1 MTAEHMIPPLRA
13 NKKPYITLHEIT
25 VANLS
30 QILSMGR
37 WERATDPGLRE
48 EAFQFHPTF
57 ASQRTGTIV
66 VLSRSSQD
74 ASDTGGQTSSPKT
87 SFALERGPRSLRP
100 RNAEPP
106 PARPRW
112 AALGRAPRT
121 RPRPTGRAR
130 GRPGP
135 AARPASRLRPG
146 PRGPVLRPGCA
157 PSPAAPSCAPA
168 APPAPRPRPAP
179 QGPGAGAAADDA
191 EPQGGGRARTAPRP
205 PPARPRPGPRDSA
218 AG

>member
-1 MTAEHMIPPLRA
+1 MIPPLRA

-37 WERATDPGLRE
+37 WERGTDPGLRE

-66 VLSRSSQD
+66 VLSQSSQD

-121 RPRPTGRAR
+121 RPRPPGRAR

-135 AARPASRLRPG
+135 AARPAPRLRPRAPRPRPAPRLRPG

-157 PSPAAPSCAPA
+157 PGPAAPSGSPGPRRRGRGRRHGAAGRGPRSHRAETPA
-168 APPAPRPRPAP
+168 RPPAPRPP
-179 QGPGAGAAADDA
+179 
-191 EPQGGGRARTAPRP
+191 
-205 PPARPRPGPRDSA
+205 
-218 AG
+218 